1 MNTFLSI
8 LVLVVGIVLIVAVM
22 FQPSKSEGLGA
33 IGGGNTSTWGKNKGR
48 NFEDTLKR
56 ITIVCAVIF
65 MVSSLILASLQ

>member
-1 MNTFLSI
+1 
-8 LVLVVGIVLIVAVM
+8 VVGIVLIVAVM
-22 FQPSKSEGLGA
+22 LQPSKSEGLGA
-33 IGGGNTSTWGKNKGR
+33 GNTSTWGKNKGR